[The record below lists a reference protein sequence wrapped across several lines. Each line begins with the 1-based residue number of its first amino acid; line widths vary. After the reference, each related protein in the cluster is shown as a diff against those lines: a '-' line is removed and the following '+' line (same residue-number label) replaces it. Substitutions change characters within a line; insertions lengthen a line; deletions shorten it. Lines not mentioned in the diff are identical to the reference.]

1 MINENF
7 IIDKNGRKIAVQVPL
22 KDWKH
27 IQKNLEELDRLK
39 NKKIFMVEL
48 AEAVEEM
55 KLIMKGKIQARNA
68 EDFINEL

>member
-1 MINENF
+1 MINESF

-22 KDWKH
+22 KDWKV

-55 KLIMKGKIQARNA
+55 KLIMEGKMQARNA
-68 EDFINEL
+68 EDFIDEL

>member
-1 MINENF
+1 MIHKNF
-7 IIDKNGRKIAVQVPL
+7 VIDKNGRKIAVQVPL

-39 NKKIFMVEL
+39 NKKIFMFEL

-55 KLIMKGKIQARNA
+55 KLIMKANKQACNV
-68 EDFINEL
+68 EDFIDEL